1 MDRTERFYQIDQLL
15 QSGRAVPIERFLE
28 SLSVSRATF
37 KRDLEYMRDRL
48 NAPIEWDR
56 FEGGYRYAEPAGG
69 PAFALP
75 GLWFNA
81 SEAHALLMM
90 QQLLQSMLG
99 VQHHFHG
106 NNHLL

>member
-1 MDRTERFYQIDQLL
+1 MDRTERFYQIDQML
-15 QSGRAVPIERFLE
+15 QSGRPVPIDRFLDT
-28 SLSVSRATF
+28 LGVSRATF

-90 QQLLQSMLG
+90 QQ
-99 VQHHFHG
+99 VCPFPIA
-106 NNHLL
+106 